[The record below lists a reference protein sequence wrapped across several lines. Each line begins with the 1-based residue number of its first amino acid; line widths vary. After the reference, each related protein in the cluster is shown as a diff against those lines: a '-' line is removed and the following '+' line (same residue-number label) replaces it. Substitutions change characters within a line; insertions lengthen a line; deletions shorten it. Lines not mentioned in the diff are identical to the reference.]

1 MRQCFVD
8 LYSHVSLYNS
18 LCNYYL
24 KILDSDLQV
33 PVHVSDKL

>member
-1 MRQCFVD
+1 MRKCFVD
-8 LYSHVSLYNS
+8 MYSHVSLYDS

-24 KILDSDLQV
+24 EILDNDQRV